1 MNPIIKS
8 AARLLKTNSSKI
20 LIGAGIAGMITAVV
34 TAVEDTPKAIEC
46 IENAKKEKGE
56 ELTKTEIVKASW
68 KCYIRT
74 VIFTGVSATCI
85 IVGTVQ
91 QSRQH
96 AALMAAYSLLESS
109 SRDYHNKVVEMVG
122 KDKDDEIQ
130 EAVSKDKAKKI
141 STKNTEHI
149 VSSGTGDE
157 LMIDQCSGRTFYGDP
172 HEIRRLLVDI
182 NYQLFSE
189 DWISLNEVYYTIG
202 LDGIPLGNAVGW
214 RVERGPVEPKFV
226 AGLTDDDKP
235 CVVLSFKEMPS
246 YFG

>member
-1 MNPIIKS
+1 
-8 AARLLKTNSSKI
+8 
-20 LIGAGIAGMITAVV
+20 
-34 TAVEDTPKAIEC
+34 
-46 IENAKKEKGE
+46 
-56 ELTKTEIVKASW
+56 
-68 KCYIRT
+68 
-74 VIFTGVSATCI
+74 
-85 IVGTVQ
+85 
-91 QSRQH
+91 
-96 AALMAAYSLLESS
+96 MAAYSLLESS
-109 SRDYHNKVVEMVG
+109 SRDYHNKVIEMVG

-141 STKNTEHI
+141 STKNAEHI

-157 LMIDQCSGRTFYGDP
+157 LMLDYCSGRPFYGDP
-172 HEIRRLLVDI
+172 HEIRRVLVDT
-182 NYQLFSE
+182 NYQLFNE

-214 RVERGPVEPKFV
+214 RVEKGPIEPKFT

>member
-1 MNPIIKS
+1 MIPIIKS

-20 LIGAGIAGMITAVV
+20 LIGAGIAGMMTAVV
-34 TAVEDTPKAIEC
+34 TAVEDTPKALEC

-56 ELTKTEIVKASW
+56 ELTKTEIMKASW

-109 SRDYHNKVVEMVG
+109 SRDYHNKVIEMVG

-214 RVERGPVEPKFV
+214 RVEHGPVEPKFV

>member
-56 ELTKTEIVKASW
+56 KLTKTEIVKASW

-74 VIFTGVSATCI
+74 AIFTSISATCI

-109 SRDYHNKVVEMVG
+109 SRDYHNKVIEMVG
-122 KDKDDEIQ
+122 KDTDDEIQ

-214 RVERGPVEPKFV
+214 RIEKGPIEPKFT

>member
-46 IENAKKEKGE
+46 IENAKKEKGK

-109 SRDYHNKVVEMVG
+109 SRDYHNKVIEMVG

-214 RVERGPVEPKFV
+214 RGERGPVEPKFV

-235 CVVLSFKEMPS
+235 CVVLSLKEMPS

>member
-56 ELTKTEIVKASW
+56 ELTKTEVVKASW

-74 VIFTGVSATCI
+74 AIFTGISATCI

-109 SRDYHNKVVEMVG
+109 SRDYHNKVIEMVG

-141 STKNTEHI
+141 STKTTEHVI
-149 VSSGTGDE
+149 ETGKGDD
-157 LMIDQCSGRTFYGDP
+157 LMMDYCTNRLFYGNAQ
-172 HEIRRLLVDI
+172 EIKRLLVDA
-182 NYQLFSE
+182 NYQLYNE
-189 DWISLNEVYYTIG
+189 DWISLNEIYYMIG
-202 LDGIPLGNAVGW
+202 LNGIPLGNAVGW
-214 RVERGPVEPKFV
+214 RVEHGPVEPKFV

>member
-56 ELTKTEIVKASW
+56 ELTKTEIAKASW

-74 VIFTGVSATCI
+74 AIFTGVSATCI

-109 SRDYHNKVVEMVG
+109 SRDYHNKVIEMVG

-141 STKNTEHI
+141 STKNTEHVI
-149 VSSGTGDE
+149 ETGKGDD
-157 LMIDQCSGRTFYGDP
+157 LMMDYCTNRLFYGNAQ
-172 HEIRRLLVDI
+172 EIKRLLVD
-182 NYQLFSE
+182 
-189 DWISLNEVYYTIG
+189 
-202 LDGIPLGNAVGW
+202 A
-214 RVERGPVEPKFV
+214 K
-226 AGLTDDDKP
+226 
-235 CVVLSFKEMPS
+235 
-246 YFG
+246 

>member
-46 IENAKKEKGE
+46 IENAKKEKGK

-109 SRDYHNKVVEMVG
+109 SRDYHNKVIEMVG

-141 STKNTEHI
+141 STQNTENI

-214 RVERGPVEPKFV
+214 RIEKGPIEPKFT

>member
-1 MNPIIKS
+1 MNAIIKS

-34 TAVEDTPKAIEC
+34 TAVEDTPKAVEC

-74 VIFTGVSATCI
+74 AIFTGVSATCI

-109 SRDYHNKVVEMVG
+109 SRDYHNKVVEMIG
-122 KDKDDEIQ
+122 KDKDNEIQ

-141 STKNTEHI
+141 STKNGDRI

-157 LMIDQCSGRTFYGDP
+157 LMLDYCSGRPFYGDP
-172 HEIRRLLVDI
+172 HEIRRLLVDT
-182 NYQLFSE
+182 NYQLFNE

-214 RVERGPVEPKFV
+214 RIEKGPIEPKFT

>member
-20 LIGAGIAGMITAVV
+20 LIGARIAGMITAVV
-34 TAVEDTPKAIEC
+34 TAIEDTPKAIEC

-56 ELTKTEIVKASW
+56 ELTKTEIMKASW

-214 RVERGPVEPKFV
+214 RVEHGPVEPKFV

>member
-8 AARLLKTNSSKI
+8 AARLLKSNSSKI

-46 IENAKKEKGE
+46 IENAKKEKSE
-56 ELTKTEIVKASW
+56 ELTKTEIMKASW

-74 VIFTGVSATCI
+74 AIFTGVSATCI

-109 SRDYHNKVVEMVG
+109 SRDYHNKVIEMVG
-122 KDKDDEIQ
+122 KNKDDKIQ

-141 STKNTEHI
+141 STKNTEI
-149 VSSGTGDE
+149 ETGKGDD
-157 LMIDQCSGRTFYGDP
+157 LMMDYCTGRLFYGNAQ
-172 HEIRRLLVDI
+172 EIKRLLVDA
-182 NYQLFSE
+182 NYQLYNE
-189 DWISLNEVYYTIG
+189 DWISLNEIYYMIG
-202 LDGIPLGNAVGW
+202 LNGIPLGNAVGW
-214 RVERGPVEPKFV
+214 RVEHGPVEPKFV

>member
-56 ELTKTEIVKASW
+56 ELTKTEVVKASW

-74 VIFTGVSATCI
+74 AIFTGISATCI

-109 SRDYHNKVVEMVG
+109 SRDYHNKVIEMVG
-122 KDKDDEIQ
+122 KDKDNEIQ

-141 STKNTEHI
+141 STKTTEHVI
-149 VSSGTGDE
+149 ETGKGDD
-157 LMIDQCSGRTFYGDP
+157 LMMDYCTNRLFYGNAQ
-172 HEIRRLLVDI
+172 EIKRLLVDA
-182 NYQLFSE
+182 NYQLYNE
-189 DWISLNEVYYTIG
+189 DWISLNEIYYMIG
-202 LDGIPLGNAVGW
+202 LNGIPLGNAVGW
-214 RVERGPVEPKFV
+214 RVEHGPVEPKFV

>member
-56 ELTKTEIVKASW
+56 ELTKTEIMKASW

-74 VIFTGVSATCI
+74 AIFTGVSATCI

-109 SRDYHNKVVEMVG
+109 SRDYHNKVIEMVG

-141 STKNTEHI
+141 STKNTEYVI
-149 VSSGTGDE
+149 ETGKGDD
-157 LMIDQCSGRTFYGDP
+157 LMMDYCTNRLFYGNAQ
-172 HEIRRLLVDI
+172 EIKRLLVDA
-182 NYQLFSE
+182 NYQLYNE
-189 DWISLNEVYYTIG
+189 DWISLNEIYYMIG
-202 LDGIPLGNAVGW
+202 LNGIPLGNAVGW
-214 RVERGPVEPKFV
+214 RVEHGPVEPKFV